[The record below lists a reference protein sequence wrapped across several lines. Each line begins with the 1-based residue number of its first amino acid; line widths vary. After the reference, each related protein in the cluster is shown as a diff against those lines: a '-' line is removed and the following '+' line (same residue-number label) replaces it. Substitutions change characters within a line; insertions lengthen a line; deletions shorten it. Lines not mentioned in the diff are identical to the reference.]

1 MKYAD
6 NRERPN
12 FLDLFDV
19 GTKLN
24 ENCEWHF
31 DIVLIHHL
39 LQPSADDC
47 QDGFLIHTVVK
58 LICQ

>member
-6 NRERPN
+6 NTVRPN

-31 DIVLIHHL
+31 DIVLMLMIARMVSL
-39 LQPSADDC
+39 YTLW
-47 QDGFLIHTVVK
+47 
-58 LICQ
+58 